1 MITLA
6 CGCHIITLMYKELR
20 QAFTETASTPESWAK
35 NFAHST
41 VMTKRRAVRMRRQA
55 SWALVKRVFP
65 AGSLILDAGCGF
77 GEWIYLLESGGY
89 RGVGLD
95 YSTELIR
102 RLKEAYPGSTW
113 IEGDIRSI
121 PLPDESVDGI
131 ISWGVIEHDE
141 AGPAAALRE
150 FHRLVKPGGSIIVTV
165 PHDSERL
172 RTSSRRQFPPT
183 GSMKFFQYFMTE
195 KELADY
201 VAGAG
206 FVPME
211 TAGLR
216 EASFAL
222 VSPVLYCRLRGLS
235 FRVANRLAS
244 TLFRPF
250 RRYHLMLYC
259 IARKPLDEGKKA
271 GFSL

>member
-1 MITLA
+1 
-6 CGCHIITLMYKELR
+6 MYKALR
-20 QAFTETASTPESWAK
+20 QAVTGRASTQEMWAK
-35 NFAHST
+35 NFAQST
-41 VMTKRRAVRMRRQA
+41 VMTKRRSIRMRRQA

-77 GEWIYLLESGGY
+77 GEWVHLLENGGY
-89 RGVGLD
+89 RGVGID

-102 RLKEAYPGSTW
+102 RLKGAYSGSTW

-121 PLPDESVDGI
+121 PLHDESVDGI

-165 PHDSERL
+165 PHDSEAVRA
-172 RTSSRRQFPPT
+172 SSRRQFPPV

-195 KELADY
+195 RDLADHI
-201 VAGAG
+201 VGAG

-222 VSPVLYCRLRGLS
+222 VSPQLYCRLRGLP
-235 FRVANRLAS
+235 FRVANRVAS

-250 RRYHLMLYC
+250 PRYHLLLYC
-259 IARKPLDEGKKA
+259 IARKPL
-271 GFSL
+271 